1 MQQAGID
8 RTYILIEVADLLD
21 DIEYQCLV
29 MNYFVDY
36 TNNALTQKLVTASR
50 ENRREVF
57 QDILDFENRL
67 KGYQK

>member
-29 MNYFVDY
+29 VNYFVDY

-67 KGYQK
+67 KGYHK